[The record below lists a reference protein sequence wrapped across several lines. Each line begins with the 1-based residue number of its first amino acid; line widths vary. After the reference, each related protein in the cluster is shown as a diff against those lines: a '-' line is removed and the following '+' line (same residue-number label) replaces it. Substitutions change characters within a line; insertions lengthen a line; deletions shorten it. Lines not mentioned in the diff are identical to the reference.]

1 MKKNLENLSIEDM
14 AFECMMVE
22 LNDLEKNDKSF
33 GMTKEQ
39 IIKEYLYKDDE
50 FILDMLELYFGDI
63 EEF

>member
-1 MKKNLENLSIEDM
+1 MKKNLSIEDM

-22 LNDLEKNDKSF
+22 LNDLEKNNKSF

-50 FILDMLELYFGDI
+50 FILDMWELYFGDI

>member
-1 MKKNLENLSIEDM
+1 MKKNLSIEDM

-22 LNDLEKNDKSF
+22 LNHLEKNPKDF

-50 FILDMLELYFGDI
+50 FILDMWELYFGDI

>member
-1 MKKNLENLSIEDM
+1 MKRE
-14 AFECMMVE
+14 
-22 LNDLEKNDKSF
+22 DLEAL

-50 FILDMLELYFGDI
+50 FILDMWELYFGDI

>member
-1 MKKNLENLSIEDM
+1 MKKNLSIEDM

-22 LNDLEKNDKSF
+22 LKDMEKNPKDF

-50 FILDMLELYFGDI
+50 FILDMWELYFGDI

>member
-1 MKKNLENLSIEDM
+1 MKKNLSIEDM

-22 LNDLEKNDKSF
+22 LKDLEKNPKDF

-50 FILDMLELYFGDI
+50 FILDMWELYFGDI

>member
-1 MKKNLENLSIEDM
+1 MKKNLSIEDM

-50 FILDMLELYFGDI
+50 FILDMWELYFGDI

>member
-1 MKKNLENLSIEDM
+1 MKKNLSIEDM

-22 LNDLEKNDKSF
+22 LNDLEKNPKDF

-50 FILDMLELYFGDI
+50 FILDMWELYFGDI

>member
-1 MKKNLENLSIEDM
+1 MKKNLSIEDM

-22 LNDLEKNDKSF
+22 LKDLEKNPKSF

-50 FILDMLELYFGDI
+50 FILDMWELYFGDI

>member
-1 MKKNLENLSIEDM
+1 
-14 AFECMMVE
+14 MVE
-22 LNDLEKNDKSF
+22 LNDLEKNPKDF

-50 FILDMLELYFGDI
+50 FILDMWELYFGDI